1 MTAPDPRLRQVQKL
15 AYLLD
20 SSIPLPGGASV
31 GWDAIIGLVPGLG
44 DGAGAVLSTFIV
56 MQAARLGAPGSVL
69 LRMVGNV
76 GIEAL
81 VGAVPFLGDLFD
93 AAFKANVRNVRLL
106 EQHLAAPGAAR
117 RASFGWLVGI
127 AALLVGV
134 LVLGAVLAVVLLA
147 ALWRAVRG

>member
-1 MTAPDPRLRQVQKL
+1 MTAPDPKLKQVQKL

-56 MQAARLGAPGSVL
+56 LQAARLGASGTVL

-76 GIEAL
+76 GLEAL

-106 EQHLAAPGAAR
+106 EQHLAAPGEAH
-117 RASFGWLVGI
+117 RASLGWLVGI
-127 AALLVGV
+127 MALLVGV
-134 LVLGAVLAVVLLA
+134 LVLGAVLAVVVLA
-147 ALWRAVRG
+147 ALVRAVRG